1 METVTL
7 DRLDRCLAHALQ
19 IDGRAPFSK
28 IGEVLGVSENTV
40 ARRYR
45 RLRSAG
51 ILRVVGVVDGLR
63 LDHVSWAIRL
73 RCTPDAASAVA
84 TALARRNDTAWV
96 SLLSGGTEIACGT
109 LARTPAERDAF
120 LLEKLPRS
128 RQVVGLTAHR
138 MLHRFAGG
146 PAGWAGL
153 RALSTEQAAEL
164 LVHPVVHKEAASPID
179 ETVQLDKADH
189 ALLETLSKDGRTT
202 HTDLAAITGW
212 SESTVR
218 RRMAHLRQAGI
229 LYFDVD
235 IPPEPLGFHAEAWL
249 WMSVK
254 PAKLAAVGEAL
265 AQHPEVTVAAAT
277 TGPANLFAGVTC
289 RNSRDLYRY
298 LTERIGSLKAV
309 RHVETAPLIRTVKR
323 AGAILPGFR
332 QEESAFR

>member
-1 METVTL
+1 MESGTL

-28 IGEVLGVSENTV
+28 IGEVLGVSENTI

-51 ILRVVGVVDGLR
+51 ILRVVGVVDGFR
-63 LDHVSWAIRL
+63 LDYVSWAIRL

-84 TALARRNDTAWV
+84 SALARRTDTAWV

-109 LARTPAERDAF
+109 LARTPAERDA
-120 LLEKLPRS
+120 LLLDKLPRS
-128 RQVVGLTAHR
+128 RQVVGVTAHR

-164 LVHPVVHKEAASPID
+164 QPPPLVVPD
-179 ETVQLDKADH
+179 ETIRLDEADH
-189 ALLETLSKDGRTT
+189 ALLEALSTDGRTH
-202 HTDLAAITGW
+202 HTDLAVITGW

-218 RRMAHLRQAGI
+218 RRMAYLRQAGI

-265 AQHPEVTVAAAT
+265 ARHPEVTVAAAT

-289 RNSRDLYRY
+289 RDSRDLYRY

-323 AGAILPGFR
+323 AGALL
-332 QEESAFR
+332 

>member
-28 IGEVLGVSENTV
+28 LGEVLGVSENTI

-51 ILRVVGVVDGLR
+51 ILRVVGVVDGFR
-63 LDHVSWAIRL
+63 LDYVSWAIRL
-73 RCTPDAASAVA
+73 RCTPDAGSAVA
-84 TALARRNDTAWV
+84 AALARRSDTAWV

-109 LARTPAERDAF
+109 LARTPAERDAL

-128 RQVVGLTAHR
+128 RQVVGVTAHR

-164 LVHPVVHKEAASPID
+164 QPPPPADPATPD
-179 ETVQLDKADH
+179 ETIRLDEADH
-189 ALLETLSKDGRTT
+189 ALLEMLSKDGRTP
-202 HTDLAAITGW
+202 HTDLAVITGW

-265 AQHPEVTVAAAT
+265 ARHPEVTVAAAT

-289 RNSRDLYRY
+289 RDSRDLYRY

-323 AGAILPGFR
+323 AGAIQPT
-332 QEESAFR
+332 

>member
-7 DRLDRCLAHALQ
+7 DRLDRCLVHALQ

-28 IGEVLGVSENTV
+28 IGDVLGVSENTI

-51 ILRVVGVVDGLR
+51 ILRVVGVVDGFR
-63 LDHVSWAIRL
+63 LDYVSWAIRL
-73 RCTPDAASAVA
+73 RCTPDAGSAVA
-84 TALARRNDTAWV
+84 AALARRNDTAWV

-109 LARTPAERDAF
+109 LARTPAERDVL

-128 RQVVGLTAHR
+128 RQVVGVTAHR

-153 RALSTEQAAEL
+153 RALSAEQAAAL
-164 LVHPVVHKEAASPID
+164 QPPPPADPVVLD
-179 ETVQLDKADH
+179 ETIQLDAADH
-189 ALLETLSKDGRTT
+189 ALLESLSKDGRTP
-202 HTDLAAITGW
+202 HTDLAVITGW

-265 AQHPEVTVAAAT
+265 ARHPEVTVAAAT

-289 RNSRDLYRY
+289 RDSHDLYRY

-323 AGAILPGFR
+323 AGAILPT
-332 QEESAFR
+332 

>member
-28 IGEVLGVSENTV
+28 IGEVLGVSENTI

-51 ILRVVGVVDGLR
+51 TLRVVGVVDGFR
-63 LDHVSWAIRL
+63 LDYVAWAIRL
-73 RCTPDAASAVA
+73 RCTPDAGGAVA
-84 TALARRNDTAWV
+84 SALARRTDTAWV

-109 LARTPAERDAF
+109 LARTPAERDAL

-128 RQVVGLTAHR
+128 RQVVGVTAHR

-153 RALSTEQAAEL
+153 RALSDEQAAEL
-164 LVHPVVHKEAASPID
+164 QPPPPADPVVLD
-179 ETVQLDKADH
+179 ETVRLDEADH
-189 ALLETLSKDGRTT
+189 ALLEALSKDGRTP
-202 HTDLAAITGW
+202 HTDLAVITGW

-265 AQHPEVTVAAAT
+265 ARHPEVTVAAAT

-289 RNSRDLYRY
+289 RDSRDLYRY

-323 AGAILPGFR
+323 AGAILPT
-332 QEESAFR
+332 